1 MQVTCPNCGAKVAAD
16 HINIHKMT
24 AVCAACDT
32 VFPFDLP
39 AATTKAKRRKVKQPT
54 NLILRDDA
62 DALQIEFRTN
72 FRLDKNEA
80 LLASLLTGF
89 GLMMAVIT
97 MLLFSDGDSP
107 FILTGS
113 FLAVAL
119 LLFYGVALTVFNKTH
134 IKMDEES
141 IAVNRRPL
149 PNPLNQ
155 GHEVSLA
162 GVTAIKYEETAISK
176 KEAYDTPRYIVWA
189 DTEDGSRRTIVN
201 DVIEDYA
208 VYIAQHLEER
218 LQADADLDTSHLEDT
233 PSPLDDHDDAPA
245 VVQGARRGRGV

>member
-1 MQVTCPNCGAKVAAD
+1 M
-16 HINIHKMT
+16 
-24 AVCAACDT
+24 
-32 VFPFDLP
+32 
-39 AATTKAKRRKVKQPT
+39 
-54 NLILRDDA
+54 
-62 DALQIEFRTN
+62 
-72 FRLDKNEA
+72 
-80 LLASLLTGF
+80 
-89 GLMMAVIT
+89 
-97 MLLFSDGDSP
+97 
-107 FILTGS
+107 
-113 FLAVAL
+113 
-119 LLFYGVALTVFNKTH
+119 ALTVFNKTH

-141 IAVNRRPL
+141 IAVKRRPL

-218 LQADADLDTSHLEDT
+218 LQADADLDTSRLEDT

-245 VVQGARRGRGV
+245 VVQAGQRGRGV